1 MKYRYMDG
9 FEFEA
14 ENARE
19 AAEKLW
25 ASKFV
30 PEATLEDWMAGMAR
44 RCQMWDGSIIR
55 TGSPEEL
62 VEDLIARGFMAQVAD

>member
-14 ENARE
+14 DNPQE

-30 PEATLEDWMAGMAR
+30 PEPTIEEWMAGMAKR
-44 RCQMWDGSIIR
+44 AQMWDGSIIR
-55 TGSPEEL
+55 TDS
-62 VEDLIARGFMAQVAD
+62 VENLISDLISCNFMKPIE